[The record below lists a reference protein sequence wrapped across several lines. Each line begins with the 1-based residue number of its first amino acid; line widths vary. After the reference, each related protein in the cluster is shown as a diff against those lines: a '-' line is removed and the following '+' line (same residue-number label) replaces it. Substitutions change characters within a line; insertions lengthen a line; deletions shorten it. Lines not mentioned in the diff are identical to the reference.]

1 MTAGTVAI
9 NPNNILASVGNVAT
23 STTTLFSFWGSFKIS
38 SIEMWCPSVNNGTTE
53 CSVEWIGGQ
62 YGSNVSVQDASN
74 SVTYPAHIKAIPPRN
89 NSASFWQSTGTE
101 GFFNI
106 TTSASNTIVDLII
119 ALKMGDNYL
128 NPYMTTIPAVATPG
142 DLYYLGMDGLS
153 SATSLFSVLSLPT
166 L

>member
-1 MTAGTVAI
+1 MTAGTVAV

-38 SIEMWCPSVNNGTTE
+38 SIEMWCPAVNNGTTE
-53 CSVEWIGGQ
+53 CSIEWIGGQ

-74 SVTYPAHIKAIPPRN
+74 SVTYPAHIKASPPRN
-89 NSASFWQSTGTE
+89 NSASFWQSTNTE

-106 TTSASNTIVDLII
+106 STSASNTIVDLII

-128 NPYMTTIPAVATPG
+128 NPFMTTIPAVATPG